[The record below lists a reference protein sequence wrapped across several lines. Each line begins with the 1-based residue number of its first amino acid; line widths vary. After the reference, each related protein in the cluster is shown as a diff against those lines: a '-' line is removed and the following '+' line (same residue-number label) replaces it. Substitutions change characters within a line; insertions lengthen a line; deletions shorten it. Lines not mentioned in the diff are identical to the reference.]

1 MNIMSL
7 VNSKNTSQYR
17 RMIRRALVLA
27 FTIVA
32 SANVPASAQDT
43 PHVIRSD
50 ASRSVVSGD
59 EVRIFSHTTFDA
71 KCEVKRPPKIDILS
85 PPSHGSAYVC
95 PEVVKIDGKS
105 PTGIDCIG
113 HVIHGLAV
121 WYAPDAGFHGSDR
134 FVYRAARGN
143 DIVDIT
149 ATIIVQDGEHRE
161 VASRCSAKV
170 S

>member
-1 MNIMSL
+1 ML
-7 VNSKNTSQYR
+7 TG
-17 RMIRRALVLA
+17 RMKA
-27 FTIVA
+27 
-32 SANVPASAQDT
+32 P
-43 PHVIRSD
+43 
-50 ASRSVVSGD
+50 SRSWRFWVMGRYLARAGAARKVRRTIRTNSDGL